1 MIASNPR
8 PANHHGMTDPSG
20 ASYPWSLQ
28 TPIYAVAFFTGN
40 LHPMISVVMPLW
52 ALELGAGPLL
62 IGLIISSRQILVVTL
77 SIHGGAL
84 QDRIGPRRVIMVLG
98 LAGAAVV
105 GLIPVFAFVWAAII
119 LQMLSGFAE
128 STNWIGAQALV
139 GRLLRGQPVY
149 VGRLTA
155 AARVGGF
162 IGPVLTG
169 LAWEHLGPGAAFG
182 FVALWIV
189 FGVAAAWFLP
199 DQDAGAP
206 DTGAPAASATDTG
219 APGDAPEPP
228 RPSRA
233 HDVMPRLSDYK
244 TAFRL
249 LLLPAVA
256 LVIMATVM
264 RQAGT
269 GIQSSF
275 YGVWLTEIGFSAGT
289 IGFLI
294 GFSSAV
300 AAGSALTVGPWTR
313 RFADH
318 WLLLVMIAI
327 AIVAIAI
334 TPMLGTLWL
343 LIAAIAV
350 RGFAQGLNLPVMMSI
365 LARAVGPEL
374 QGRVAALR
382 ITFNRLGGALVPLAM
397 GALAEVIGLDHA
409 FYVVGA
415 AGLALVALLTLW
427 VASAPAFGQSR

>member
-1 MIASNPR
+1 MTQLPR
-8 PANHHGMTDPSG
+8 T
-20 ASYPWSLQ
+20 SYPWSLQ
-28 TPIYAVAFFTGN
+28 APIYAVAFFTGN
-40 LHPMISVVMPLW
+40 LLPMVSVVMPLW
-52 ALELGAGPLL
+52 ALELGAGPLV
-62 IGLIISSRQILVVTL
+62 IGLIISSRQVLVVTL

-84 QDRIGPRRVIMVLG
+84 QDRLGPRRVIMVLG
-98 LAGAAVV
+98 LAGAAAV
-105 GLIPVFAFVWAAII
+105 GLIPVFAFIWAAIV

-139 GRLLRGQPVY
+139 GRLLKGQPVY
-149 VGRLTA
+149 AGRLTA
-155 AARVGGF
+155 SARTGGF

-169 LAWEHLGPGAAFG
+169 LAWEHFGPFAAFG

-189 FGVAAAWFLP
+189 CGAAAAWFLP
-199 DQDAGAP
+199 DERSAKPGETSTRAG
-206 DTGAPAASATDTG
+206 DM
-219 APGDAPEPP
+219 
-228 RPSRA
+228 
-233 HDVMPRLSDYK
+233 MPKLSDYK

-264 RQAGT
+264 RQTGT

-275 YGVWLTEIGFSAGT
+275 YGVWLKEIGFTAGT

-300 AAGSALTVGPWTR
+300 AAGSALTIGPWSR

-318 WLLLVMIAI
+318 WVLLAMIVI

-334 TPMLGTLWL
+334 TPLLDTLAL
-343 LIAAIAV
+343 LIVAIAI
-350 RGFAQGLNLPVMMSI
+350 RGFGQGLNLPLMMSI
-365 LARAVGPEL
+365 AARAVGLEL

-382 ITFNRLGGALVPLAM
+382 ISFNRFGGAVVPLAM
-397 GALAEVIGLDHA
+397 GALAEVIGLEYA

-415 AGLALVALLTLW
+415 GGVALVGLLAIW
-427 VASAPAFGQSR
+427 VASAFGFTDRR